1 MSDTMDLSQE
11 RQYLERV
18 LSQIDSQLTALRAEM
33 EEQGKEL
40 GAVQE
45 DFQEEEEQLLLNLW
59 AADDF
64 ENLALLSQQ
73 MEQLTQQEQSRDLA
87 KKRVDALERLADS
100 PYFARVDLGFEEDE
114 PPESIYIGRATLW
127 DAGKRDILVHDWR
140 SPIASVF
147 YRFERGKAYYDAPAG
162 RVCCEL
168 LRKLQYEIRRRQLQ
182 YCFEADTAIQDGVL
196 RKMLGQNASPRMRSI
211 VETIQRDQDLAI
223 RDDNHDLL
231 MVQGV
236 AGSGKSAIALH
247 RIAYLMYE
255 GLKSRLTEHNI
266 LILSPNTLFEKYI
279 GGVLPEL
286 GERNVATATLEQLL
300 ESLLGVSVQ
309 ARSCRVEALC
319 AASPEERER
328 ASQELAFKASPA
340 FQRVLDRFV
349 ESLPRRGMDYREL
362 IYAGKTLAAKE
373 EIKDAVLRRERLFP
387 LGVWL
392 SRYER
397 QMWERVRALRPGRLA
412 ALRVRAARI
421 GRGEAC
427 ARAYAIAETA
437 ALAGQL
443 RAMTRLDCLGLYRRL
458 ISDAA
463 EFGRL
468 AAGISLPQGW
478 ERLLSSG
485 TALPDAEA
493 LSLADAAAVAY
504 LKLRLFGTSLGRDIR
519 QVVVDEAQDYGP
531 MDYAVLGLMFP
542 KARFTVLGDVNQALE
557 LPRSAGFY
565 EDVRAALNRP
575 SAVLMELNKSFRCTR
590 EILEFSRH
598 FLSDSAIESFNR
610 PGEPPRLLPDGKIV
624 EEIARCR
631 KAGYKSI
638 ALIAKTAAEAAA
650 WSSRL
655 AAETPVSLMGRDT
668 YPGDAFVIPLA
679 LSKGLEFDAVL
690 VLDCDAAHY
699 GLPGDARL
707 LYVACTR
714 ALHHLALFARENFSP
729 LVPEKSLGE

>member
-1 MSDTMDLSQE
+1 MADTVDLSQE
-11 RQYLERV
+11 RQYLKHV
-18 LSQIDSQLTALRAEM
+18 LSQIDDQLAALRGEVKKQG
-33 EEQGKEL
+33 EEL
-40 GAVQE
+40 DIVQE

-73 MEQLTQQEQSRDLA
+73 MEQLNQQEQSRDQA
-87 KKRVDALERLADS
+87 KKRVETLERLAAS

-114 PPESIYIGRATLW
+114 PPESVYIGRATLW
-127 DAGKRDILVHDWR
+127 DAGKREILVHDWR

-147 YRFERGKAYYDAPAG
+147 YRFERGKAYYDAPVG
-162 RVCCEL
+162 RVTCEL

-211 VETIQRDQDLAI
+211 VETIQRDQDVAI
-223 RDDNHDLL
+223 RDDSHDLL

-247 RIAYLMYE
+247 RVAYLMYE

-279 GGVLPEL
+279 SGVLPEL

-300 ESLLGVSVQ
+300 ENLLGISVQ
-309 ARSCRVEALC
+309 ARSQRIEGLC
-319 AASPEERER
+319 AASPAERER
-328 ASQELAFKASPA
+328 ARRELAFKTSPS
-340 FQRVLDRFV
+340 FRQVLDRFADA
-349 ESLPRRGMDYREL
+349 LPRRGIDYREL
-362 IYAGKTLAAKE
+362 TYAGKTLAAKE
-373 EIKDAVLRRERLFP
+373 EIKDAVLRREGLFP

-412 ALRVRAARI
+412 ALRVRAARK

-437 ALAGQL
+437 ALAKQL
-443 RAMTRLDCLGLYRRL
+443 RAMTRLDCLALYRHL
-458 ISDAA
+458 LSDPE

-468 AAGISLPQGW
+468 AAGISLPRGW
-478 ERLLSSG
+478 ENLLSS
-485 TALPDAEA
+485 ASSDQES
-493 LSLADAAAVAY
+493 LSLADAAAAAY
-504 LKLRLFGTSLGRDIR
+504 LKLRLFGTSLGWDIR

-531 MDYAVLGLMFP
+531 MDYAVLGLLFP

-557 LPRSAGFY
+557 LQRSAGFY
-565 EDVRAALNRP
+565 EDVRVALNRP
-575 SAVLMELNKSFRCTR
+575 TAVLMELNKSFRCTR
-590 EILEFSRH
+590 EILAFSRR
-598 FLSDSAIESFNR
+598 FLCDTAIESFNR
-610 PGEPPRLLPDGKIV
+610 PGTPPRLLPDQEIIG
-624 EEIARCR
+624 EIARCR
-631 KAGYKSI
+631 EAGYKSI
-638 ALIAKTAAEAAA
+638 ALITKTAAEAAA
-650 WSSRL
+650 WCDRL
-655 AAETPVSLMGRDT
+655 SAEASVGLMGRDA

-690 VLDCDAAHY
+690 ILDCDTAHY
-699 GLPGDARL
+699 SQPGDARL

-714 ALHHLALFARENFSP
+714 ALHHLALFARGDFSP
-729 LVPEKSLGE
+729 LVSEKEDIHD